1 MKNAGIR
8 TSTLACTNSISGT
21 RRDASRMHVLQF
33 EVCFRSLSSVTKR
46 RAGELATE
54 RDPRVAGGDGRPSG
68 DATNRGAAPA
78 GNRRVARE
86 TSAVDDFARNDHA
99 GGNTA
104 AAVRA
109 GRRRGDVHRAVA
121 ADRLAAPR
129 DRQGVRRRDTTCGC
143 RCGGWR
149 DHTRQAQGR
158 RRADASKQVEA
169 DGSAPH
175 PLAVHLLPRRRIP
188 CWRRN
193 PLAFGWHWRASPSST
208 GSRAE
213 TRKLGHHKGGAGGR
227 WRGGCT
233 RGPAPDADT
242 PDELK
247 PVHCHA
253 SLIARADGLRVK
265 RV

>member
-99 GGNTA
+99 GGDTA

-129 DRQGVRRRDTTCGC
+129 DRQGVRREQASR
-143 RCGGWR
+143 GGWIGASPTGSASTAGAR
-149 DHTRQAQGR
+149 RGTMHGR
-158 RRADASKQVEA
+158 RVAGTVVARRSSSEMRTVKGARRHAAGNVRRSTLAD
-169 DGSAPH
+169 
-175 PLAVHLLPRRRIP
+175 R
-188 CWRRN
+188 
-193 PLAFGWHWRASPSST
+193 
-208 GSRAE
+208 
-213 TRKLGHHKGGAGGR
+213 
-227 WRGGCT
+227 
-233 RGPAPDADT
+233 
-242 PDELK
+242 
-247 PVHCHA
+247 
-253 SLIARADGLRVK
+253 
-265 RV
+265 

>member
-8 TSTLACTNSISGT
+8 TSTLACTNSICGT

-121 ADRLAAPR
+121 ADGAAPR
-129 DRQGVRRRDTTCGC
+129 DRQGVRWRDTTVACM
-143 RCGGWR
+143 RCSGGRRRR
-149 DHTRQAQGR
+149 DHTRSRIKMSAGATSGR
-158 RRADASKQVEA
+158 T
-169 DGSAPH
+169 
-175 PLAVHLLPRRRIP
+175 
-188 CWRRN
+188 N
-193 PLAFGWHWRASPSST
+193 
-208 GSRAE
+208 
-213 TRKLGHHKGGAGGR
+213 
-227 WRGGCT
+227 
-233 RGPAPDADT
+233 
-242 PDELK
+242 
-247 PVHCHA
+247 
-253 SLIARADGLRVK
+253 
-265 RV
+265 